1 MRIEI
6 ASLTCKSLGENG
18 VAPPPNPQLVPF
30 VPRLRIPDDADQRS
44 GMKPI
49 TIPF

>member
-1 MRIEI
+1 VIRWSALQDVQLEQKQ
-6 ASLTCKSLGENG
+6 SLKVLRH
-18 VAPPPNPQLVPF
+18 V
-30 VPRLRIPDDADQRS
+30 RIPDDADQRS

>member
-1 MRIEI
+1 MPRKRVSMRKTREV
-6 ASLTCKSLGENG
+6 LRLYFDLK
-18 VAPPPNPQLVPF
+18 LV
-30 VPRLRIPDDADQRS
+30 RIPDDADQRS